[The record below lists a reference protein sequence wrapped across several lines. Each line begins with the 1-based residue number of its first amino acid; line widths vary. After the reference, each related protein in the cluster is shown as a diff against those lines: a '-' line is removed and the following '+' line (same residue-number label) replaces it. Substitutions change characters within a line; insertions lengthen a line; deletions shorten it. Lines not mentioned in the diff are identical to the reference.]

1 MNVYFIEDEL
11 QRTNVLSKK
20 YQMKSIYLIL
30 TLLTFSFFANAQTQ
44 ISVGARVGL
53 NIANQRV
60 EINGLPTDRGPRS
73 IKVLDVAIPV
83 EISFSEKFA
92 IQPEFHFTR
101 KGEVV
106 GFENDMG
113 QNVSIECR
121 YDYFDLPLLL
131 KYDFDSGGGK
141 LYAIAGPLLS
151 YGLGGTEFIMVDD
164 QSEEN
169 DIDFEDRFGLGQ
181 QRIYD
186 RLNIGAVVGLGV
198 EASLKRGSIVADLR
212 YGLSF
217 DNVFA
222 ETIGDD
228 VLTVKNYA
236 ITISIGYMHDF
247 GKKRNIKRK
256 DVDDGYEI
264 LK

>member
-1 MNVYFIEDEL
+1 
-11 QRTNVLSKK
+11 
-20 YQMKSIYLIL
+20 MKSIHLIII
-30 TLLTFSFFANAQTQ
+30 LLTCSFFTTAQTQ

-53 NIANQRV
+53 NFANQRV
-60 EINGLPTDRGPRS
+60 EVNGLATQRSPRS

-101 KGEVV
+101 KGEIIGYV
-106 GFENDMG
+106 NDMDED
-113 QNVSIECR
+113 VSIKCR
-121 YDYFDLPLLL
+121 YDYIDVPLLL

-151 YGLGGTEFIMVDD
+151 YGLRGTEFITVGE

-169 DIDFEDRFGLGQ
+169 EIDFKDKLGLGQ
-181 QRIYD
+181 QRIYN
-186 RLNIGAVVGLGV
+186 RVNIGAVFGVGM
-198 EASLKRGSIVADLR
+198 EALLNSGSIVADLR

-217 DNVFA
+217 DNVFE
-222 ETIGDD
+222 ETIVDD

-247 GKKRNIKRK
+247 GKKRKVKRK